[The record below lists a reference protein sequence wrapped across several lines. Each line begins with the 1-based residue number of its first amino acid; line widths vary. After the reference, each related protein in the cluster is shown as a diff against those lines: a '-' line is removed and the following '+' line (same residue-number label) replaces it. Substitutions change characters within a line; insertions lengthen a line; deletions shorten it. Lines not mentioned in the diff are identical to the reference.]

1 MTPHDDLKK
10 LAMEATPGPWEIGTA
25 GNATVVHFDG
35 SDVRGVGLFWSRHN
49 EAYVA
54 AANPARI
61 LALIEEN
68 RVLRQVRRIPKTRNR
83 KGWEGMTRDEED
95 EITDTNRLDWIALR
109 PGIVKILKKGILV
122 AGVNESQPNVRTAID
137 LAIRMEIKRNQRG
150 SNNG

>member
-1 MTPHDDLKK
+1 MTAPHDDLKK
-10 LAMEATPGPWEIGTA
+10 LATQALENQKLHGNVFTTPIVRVPAERYLELVKLEA
-25 GNATVVHFDG
+25 
-35 SDVRGVGLFWSRHN
+35 
-49 EAYVA
+49 
-54 AANPARI
+54 
-61 LALIEEN
+61 ALIEEN